1 MRKKRKKEEVFKR
14 RRIAVISSL
23 LFIVC
28 CSGVVVF
35 KLNSD
40 KDKSID
46 TSKNI
51 DEKPSEKP
59 AEEVKKV
66 EKKEVL
72 ITSVGDC
79 TLGTDTNFG
88 YSTSFNAEVANAGN
102 DYSTIMKNV
111 KDIFENDDYT
121 LANLETTFTDAK
133 EKKDKGAGTTFHF
146 KGPKS
151 FVNILTKGSIEGVT
165 VANNHIYDYGKKG
178 FEDTIQTLDEADV
191 DYCGE
196 GHKIIKEIKGIKFA
210 FLGYQAWADT
220 KEIREEIKSDIE
232 DCRDEGA
239 TVVIPYFHW
248 GIERAAK
255 PYDVQTNLARFA
267 IDSGADMV
275 LGAHPHVIQSMENYK
290 GKLIAY
296 SLGNFSFG
304 GNSNPSDKRALMLQ
318 SKFKF
323 ENDELKGIEYKV
335 IPTSISSTSSRND
348 YRPTPYKSSTKEE
361 VLKYV
366 NSLSNLNGKIDD
378 EFFAL
383 DK

>member
-1 MRKKRKKEEVFKR
+1 MRKKRRKEEVFKK
-14 RRIAVISSL
+14 RRIVAISSI

-28 CSGVVVF
+28 CSGTVIL
-35 KLNSD
+35 KLNND
-40 KDKSID
+40 KEKRVELN
-46 TSKNI
+46 KNT
-51 DEKPSEKP
+51 EEQSFNKKPI
-59 AEEVKKV
+59 EEVKKV

-72 ITSVGDC
+72 ITAVGDC
-79 TLGTDTNFG
+79 TLGTDTKFG
-88 YSTSFNAEVANAGN
+88 YSTSFNAEVANAGD
-102 DYSTIMKNV
+102 DYNTIMKNV
-111 KDIFENDDYT
+111 KNIFDNDDYT
-121 LANLETTFTDAK
+121 LVNLETTFTDTK
-133 EKKDKGAGTTFHF
+133 EKANKGEGTVFHF

-151 FVNILTKGSIEGVT
+151 FVNILTQGGIEGVT

-178 FEDTIQTLDEADV
+178 FEDTIQTLKEAEV

-196 GHKIIKEIKGIKFA
+196 GYKIIKEIKGVKFA

-220 KEIREEIKSDIE
+220 KEIREKIKNDIE
-232 DCRDEGA
+232 DCRDNGA
-239 TVVIPYFHW
+239 VVVIPYFHW

-255 PYDVQTNLARFA
+255 PYDVQTSLARFS
-267 IDSGADMV
+267 IDNGADMV

-304 GNSNPSDKRALMLQ
+304 GNSNPSDKRALILQ
-318 SKFKF
+318 GKFKF
-323 ENDELKGIEYKV
+323 ENDELKGIDYKV

-348 YRPTPYKSSTKEE
+348 YRPTPYKGSTKEE

-378 EFFAL
+378 EFFSL
-383 DK
+383 D